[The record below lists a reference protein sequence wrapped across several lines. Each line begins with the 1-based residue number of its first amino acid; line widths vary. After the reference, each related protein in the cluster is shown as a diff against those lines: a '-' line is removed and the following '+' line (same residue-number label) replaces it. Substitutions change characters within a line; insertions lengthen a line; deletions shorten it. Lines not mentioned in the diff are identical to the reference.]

1 MQKES
6 KAKLIPKRKQG
17 RALNVNGAFPDLR
30 EDSDQNTPCGLK
42 YLSVYSVQNVAGS
55 RARKV
60 KRGIMKCVLGPQAES
75 SSYVEMLAFLQLKLK

>member
-42 YLSVYSVQNVAGS
+42 VPLSIFCA
-55 RARKV
+55 
-60 KRGIMKCVLGPQAES
+60 KCGWITC
-75 SSYVEMLAFLQLKLK
+75 